1 MSYFIKL
8 YEGVNQ
14 LVAKT
19 QLIGSAWLELRMS
32 TLGLTSLEQ
41 AAQRCSLNRGNLYR
55 YFSFETR
62 PSIDVIPLLCEG
74 LDASPE
80 EVLRALGIQSPK
92 K

>member
-1 MSYFIKL
+1 MVTKRMLSGL
-8 YEGVNQ
+8 E
-14 LVAKT
+14 
-19 QLIGSAWLELRMS
+19 WLEDRMDA
-32 TLGLTSLEQ
+32 LGLTSLEQ

>member
-1 MSYFIKL
+1 MVTKR
-8 YEGVNQ
+8 V
-14 LVAKT
+14 
-19 QLIGSAWLELRMS
+19 LIGLEWLEDRMAA
-32 TLGLTSLEQ
+32 LGLTSLEQ

-92 K
+92 KYSK

>member
-1 MSYFIKL
+1 MVTKRMLS
-8 YEGVNQ
+8 
-14 LVAKT
+14 
-19 QLIGSAWLELRMS
+19 GSEWLEDRMAA
-32 TLGLTSLEQ
+32 LGLTSLEQ

-55 YFSFETR
+55 YFTFETR

-80 EVLRALGIQSPK
+80 EVLHALGIQSPK

>member
-1 MSYFIKL
+1 M
-8 YEGVNQ
+8 Q
-14 LVAKT
+14 LT
-19 QLIGSAWLELRMS
+19 GSEWLEDRMA

-92 K
+92 KERK